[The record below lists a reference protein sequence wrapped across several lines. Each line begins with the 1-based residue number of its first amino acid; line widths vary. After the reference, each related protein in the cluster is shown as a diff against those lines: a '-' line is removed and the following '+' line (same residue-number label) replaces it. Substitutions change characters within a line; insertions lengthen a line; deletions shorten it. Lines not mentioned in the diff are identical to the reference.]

1 MGDTSLGQMAFIAE
15 ATAGVTPATPAF
27 SVIDHVSDSL
37 EMQANQIRSNVVNSA
52 RVVKKSRRA
61 GQEVGGS
68 ISLELYKSTEIDAL
82 LAGLLGNAFTGSPL
96 RSKAGGSTLTSF
108 TFERKLSATDYR
120 RFTGCRINSLG
131 LSIVPEQFV
140 TADIGIIGYT
150 QTNANAIIVGATY
163 TAPGTGEKLTPLDIA
178 SITLSNGITGSYDF
192 ASINMNISNNMQA
205 KKRITASPVRGVVAG
220 LATIDGTMEI
230 YCEDKT
236 FADAFTNETSFDMD
250 IPLINAAQGY
260 TLEARSIKITSYT
273 DANPGNGDSFIARV
287 GFEATLSSAYA
298 SSFGI
303 QKSS

>member
-15 ATAGVTPATPAF
+15 VTAGVTPATPTF
-27 SVIDHVSDSL
+27 LILDHVSETL
-37 EMQANQIRSNVVNSA
+37 EMTANQIRSNVVNSA

-68 ISLELYKSTEIDAL
+68 VNIELYKSTEIDAL
-82 LAGLLGNAFTGSPL
+82 LAALLGNAFTGSPL

-120 RFTGCRINSLG
+120 RYTGCRINSLG

-140 TADIGIIGYT
+140 TADIGVIGYS
-150 QTNANAIIVGATY
+150 QTNASTAIVGSNY
-163 TAPGTGEKLTPLDIA
+163 TAAGTGEKLTPLDIA
-178 SITLSNGITGSYDF
+178 SVTLSNGITGSYDF
-192 ASINMNISNNMQA
+192 ASINLNVSNNMQA

-236 FADAFTNETSFDMD
+236 FADAFNNETSFDMD
-250 IPLINAAQGY
+250 IPLINGAQGY
-260 TLEARSIKITSYT
+260 TLECRSLKITSYN
-273 DANPGNGDSFIARV
+273 DANPGNGDSFMARV
-287 GFEATLSSAYA
+287 GFEATLSAAYA